1 MKNRANIHTA
11 FPRAGYTSFSMER
24 PERRARATGIVL
36 GAIHLGACAAIVP
49 AFFSWSGVIVALV
62 LYNLT
67 GGIGIC
73 LGFHR
78 MLTHRSIR
86 FARPVEYV
94 IATLGTLA
102 LQGGPI
108 AWVGTHR
115 AHHAYSDTARDPHDS
130 NRGFWWSHVE
140 WLYRANSA
148 RLTRDEEARFAVE
161 LAADPY
167 YRFLERTAVLWQIG
181 LGIVLFALGGWSWL
195 VWGIFVRLVLLYNA
209 TWLVNSAAHLMGYRT
224 YRTPGADRS
233 TNNGLVALFAW
244 GEGWHNNHHAFP
256 ASARHGMRW
265 FEFDLTWMTIE
276 VLRMLRIAR
285 DVKVPDAAA
294 LRRRM
299 LVAGARESVPVLRE
313 SAPLRR

>member
-1 MKNRANIHTA
+1 MTRQL
-11 FPRAGYTSFSMER
+11 
-24 PERRARATGIVL
+24 RRARATGIVL
-36 GAIHLGACAAIVP
+36 AGIHLGACAAFVP

-86 FARPVEYV
+86 FARPLEYA

-115 AHHAYSDTARDPHDS
+115 AHHAYSDTVRDPHDS

-140 WLYRANSA
+140 WLYRTNPA
-148 RLTRDEEARFAVE
+148 RLTRDEEARFACD

-167 YRFLERTAVLWQIG
+167 YRFLERTAVLWQVG

-195 VWGIFVRLVLLYNA
+195 VWGVFVRLVFLYNA
-209 TWLVNSAAHLMGYRT
+209 TWLVNSAAHLGGYRT
-224 YRTPGADRS
+224 FRTPGADRS
-233 TNNGLVALFAW
+233 TNNWLVALFAW

-265 FEFDLTWMTIE
+265 YEFDLTWLTIK
-276 VLRMLRIAR
+276 LLALARITR
-285 DVKVPDAAA
+285 EVKVPDAAA
-294 LRRRM
+294 LRRRV
-299 LVAGARESVPVLRE
+299 LVAVTRDQTPILRR